1 MKNWRTDSKKQ
12 GSSDPFAQKEFTADA
27 AQIGELNIDVRDRQI
42 DVSLSEDGQIHI
54 SYFEN
59 SKETYDISV
68 SDDHVLTM
76 TAAGGKDW
84 TDFIGGKPSAEN
96 RKISLQIPDASLD
109 TLTLSTTNEEISL
122 PALTVTGSIQISD
135 NGGNISFENLDVGN
149 ALQLT
154 AKNGDISGTVAG
166 SYDDFYIQSKIKKGD
181 SSLPDDKDEGA
192 KTLNVSCNNGDIDI
206 SFAVECGRL

>member
-27 AQIGELNIDVRDRQI
+27 AQIEKLNIDVRDRQI

-84 TDFIGGKPSAEN
+84 TDFIGENPLRKTGKYHC
-96 RKISLQIPDASLD
+96 RFRTQVWIR
-109 TLTLSTTNEEISL
+109 L
-122 PALTVTGSIQISD
+122 PCPPPTKRFRFRHWL
-135 NGGNISFENLDVGN
+135 
-149 ALQLT
+149 
-154 AKNGDISGTVAG
+154 
-166 SYDDFYIQSKIKKGD
+166 
-181 SSLPDDKDEGA
+181 
-192 KTLNVSCNNGDIDI
+192 
-206 SFAVECGRL
+206 

>member
-12 GSSDPFAQKEFTADA
+12 GSSDPFAQKEFTAGRRS
-27 AQIGELNIDVRDRQI
+27 QKLNIDVRDRQI

-109 TLTLSTTNEEISL
+109 TLTLSTTNEEIFG
-122 PALTVTGSIQISD
+122 TGCDGKRSKFPTTEQKL
-135 NGGNISFENLDVGN
+135 NDVGN

-166 SYDDFYIQSKIKKGD
+166 SYDDFSIQSKIKKGD
-181 SSLPDDKDEGA
+181 SSLPDD
-192 KTLNVSCNNGDIDI
+192 NG
-206 SFAVECGRL
+206 ERKR